1 LVKSKN
7 GKLDLPYLK
16 RYSEYTDANIF
27 AENIEQGKLE
37 HFQLEAGRFY
47 GELTQIIS
55 DPVIIST
62 HSMDLPM
69 LQCGIGRKGYISFL
83 IPGDMTQDVS
93 WRKYRLTGKQIGIL
107 KSEGLHFAITPR
119 NFFATPVSLRNE
131 YFAELIQK
139 HGYDD
144 KMYDLVHQ
152 AEAIDLDQEDAFR
165 IQQMV
170 ISLCRAT
177 KLDHYLMS
185 VELPKLILKSISNIA
200 EALPEQVVN
209 SRNSMISNI
218 LAYIQDNLEHKITT
232 LDIASALDLSERN
245 LRYLFNDLIGV
256 SPMKYI
262 KLIKLNKVRKEI
274 KDARD
279 NGMIYL
285 IANKWGFINSGQF
298 AMDYKKLF
306 GELPSDT
313 LNGSAAA
320 NS

>member
-1 LVKSKN
+1 M
-7 GKLDLPYLK
+7 DLPYLK

-27 AENIEQGKLE
+27 AENIEQGEIE
-37 HFQLEAGRFY
+37 HYQLEAGSFY

-107 KSEGLHFAITPR
+107 KSEGLHFGITPR

-152 AEAIDLDQEDAFR
+152 AEAIELDQEDAFR

-285 IANKWGFINSGQF
+285 IANKWGFINSG
-298 AMDYKKLF
+298 
-306 GELPSDT
+306 
-313 LNGSAAA
+313 
-320 NS
+320 

>member
-1 LVKSKN
+1 M
-7 GKLDLPYLK
+7 DLPYLK
-16 RYSEYTDANIF
+16 RYSKYTDANIF

-37 HFQLEAGRFY
+37 HYQLEAGSFY

-69 LQCGIGRKGYISFL
+69 LQCGIGRKGYITFL
-83 IPGDMTQDVS
+83 IPGDMAQDVS
-93 WRKYRLTGKQIGIL
+93 WGKYRLTGKQIGIL
-107 KSEGLHFAITPR
+107 KSEGHHFGITPR
-119 NFFATPVSLRNE
+119 NFFATPVSLSNE

-139 HGYDD
+139 HGYDSN
-144 KMYDLVHQ
+144 MYDLIHRTEVI
-152 AEAIDLDQEDAFR
+152 ELDQKDAFR

-170 ISLCRAT
+170 ISLCGTT
-177 KLDHYLMS
+177 KIDHNLMTVDLS
-185 VELPKLILKSISNIA
+185 ELILKSIAKIA
-200 EALPEQVVN
+200 SDLPKQNAN

-218 LAYIQDNLEHKITT
+218 LAYIQDNLEHKTT
-232 LDIASALDLSERN
+232 TSDIATALDLSERN
-245 LRYLFNDLIGV
+245 LRYLFMDLIGV

-274 KDARD
+274 INAGD
-279 NGMIYL
+279 NAMIYM

-298 AMDYKKLF
+298 ATDYKKLF

-313 LNGSAAA
+313 LNGTAAA